1 MRCRPR
7 IELEYRASF
16 VRDVGRIRNADVG
29 RRVSRVIEDLES
41 AASIADIPAAT
52 RIKSPAGRF
61 YRIRIGDYRLGLAL
75 NADTCILVRCLHRRD
90 IYRQFP

>member
-1 MRCRPR
+1 M
-7 IELEYRASF
+7 ELEYRASF
-16 VRDVGRIRNADVG
+16 LRDVGRIRNADV
-29 RRVSRVIEDLES
+29 RRRINRVVEDLEA

-52 RIKSPAGRF
+52 RIKSSSGRF